1 MWHLKKY
8 SWHFFLSLFIFII
21 LGSFIAR
28 GYTFP
33 VGNHYTHV
41 PQIKSMLNPEL
52 YINDYYVQ
60 EMLKFTPRYYY
71 QYLIYFLIKVT
82 GSIYI
87 TYLIYYLIS
96 FISFIWGLSA
106 ISKIFTPSKLS
117 AAVLM
122 FLSLTAYTLIGYLK
136 LFPNTPIPATFA
148 MSLTVWGCYFC
159 FRQRWII
166 GYFFFGIASILQFL
180 VGVLPGIM
188 MIPILLIEAI
198 KNQKLKQ
205 VNSFGEVNSLGEVKS
220 QKRVCNSEETSECKT
235 HSRQLKVKSITKLI
249 PIMLVEVIK
258 NQKLKQVNFF
268 GEINSFGKVKSQKR
282 VCNSEVSIS
291 CGNAPRTEFK
301 THSRQ
306 SKFQSITKLIDFLTR
321 YQLIFLVIVP
331 LIILFGLACLVY
343 LPMVLTGTTSTDKL
357 TNEEFVFIYGWVRNP
372 HHIIPAYW
380 NWKIRLDFI
389 CFILGGCLC
398 IHKIDIPKSEDLWQQ
413 SRTEKKISHR
423 YSFPEIEIGNIKE
436 KKFREKDLS
445 FGDVRCLE
453 KWKFYII
460 IAESILALF
469 LGYIFVEVYP
479 LALFAKLQLARTVPF
494 AQLMIFIAV
503 GVLVN
508 QLYQQG
514 NLGVGLLLIIALILP
529 VPYQGICFFILSV
542 GLFFLERWRYKL
554 IVFLMLLGGLIFYLL
569 HPSIDSLVN
578 RLFVIPGLF
587 LVLVFPFILDE
598 VDMAISQKKLM
609 TYGLALSTSLV
620 FVLGLFETL
629 PGKILE
635 VFEKQVKF
643 NRVPQDE
650 VTKLALR
657 FRQTSDKDDVILI
670 PPFVSNFQFF
680 SERAVI
686 VDFKHF
692 PQTDRGIKE
701 WKNRMEDVFGVPL
714 NDKLA
719 VGAMEILFPQQTG
732 KELVNVA
739 KKYGAEYILTRV
751 DWHGDIKGKI
761 LEKEGEWAIFQINS
775 D

>member
-8 SWHFFLSLFIFII
+8 SWHFTLSLFIFLV
-21 LGSFIAR
+21 LGAFITR

-52 YINDYYVQ
+52 YVNDYYVQ
-60 EMLKFTPRYYY
+60 EMLQFTPRYYY
-71 QYLIYFLIKVT
+71 QHLVYFLSKVT
-82 GSIYI
+82 GSISL

-96 FISFIWGLSA
+96 FIGFIWGLSA
-106 ISKIFTPSKLS
+106 ISKIFTTSKLS
-117 AAVLM
+117 TAVLI
-122 FLSLTAYTLIGYLK
+122 FLSLKAYTLIGYLEF
-136 LFPNTPIPATFA
+136 FPNTPIPATFA
-148 MSLTVWGCYFC
+148 MSLTVWGIYFC
-159 FRQRWII
+159 FRQKWII
-166 GYFFFGIASILQFL
+166 GYLFFGIASILQFL

-188 MIPILLIEAI
+188 MIPIMFIEAI
-198 KNQKLKQ
+198 KNRRLKQ
-205 VNSFGEVNSLGEVKS
+205 IIL
-220 QKRVCNSEETSECKT
+220 
-235 HSRQLKVKSITKLI
+235 
-249 PIMLVEVIK
+249 
-258 NQKLKQVNFF
+258 
-268 GEINSFGKVKSQKR
+268 
-282 VCNSEVSIS
+282 
-291 CGNAPRTEFK
+291 
-301 THSRQ
+301 
-306 SKFQSITKLIDFLTR
+306 
-321 YQLIFLVIVP
+321 P
-331 LIILFGLACLVY
+331 LIILFGLASLVY

-357 TNEEFVFIYGWVRNP
+357 SNEEFVFIYGWVRNP

-398 IHKIDIPKSEDLWQQ
+398 IHKVDIVRSEDFLHK
-413 SRTEKKISHR
+413 SGKGKIEEITGRKKDSI
-423 YSFPEIEIGNIKE
+423 FTN
-436 KKFREKDLS
+436 
-445 FGDVRCLE
+445 VRFFENE
-453 KWKFYII
+453 KWKFYLI
-460 IAESILALF
+460 IAESIFALF

-503 GVLVN
+503 GILSDR
-508 QLYQQG
+508 LYQQG
-514 NLGVGLLLIIALILP
+514 NLGVGLLLIISLILP

-542 GLFFLERWRYKL
+542 GLFFLEKWSYKL
-554 IVFLMLLGGLIFYLL
+554 VVWLIVLTGLIFYLWQS
-569 HPSIDSLVN
+569 PTDSSFHHL
-578 RLFVIPGLF
+578 LAKLSLF
-587 LVLVFPFILDE
+587 LVLIFPFILDE
-598 VDMAISQKKLM
+598 VD
-609 TYGLALSTSLV
+609 LALAEPSGSYIVRKYLITYSLTGVTTLV
-620 FVLGLFETL
+620 FIFGLFEAL
-629 PGKILE
+629 PGKFLE
-635 VFEKQVKF
+635 VFQQQVKF
-643 NRVPQDE
+643 NRIPQNE

-657 FRQTSDKDDVILI
+657 FKQISNKDDIILI

-692 PQTDRGIKE
+692 PQTDSGIRE

-751 DWHGDIKGKI
+751 KWHGDIEGKVLI
-761 LEKEGEWAIFQINS
+761 REGEWVIFQINS

>member
-1 MWHLKKY
+1 MWQFKKY
-8 SWHFFLSLFIFII
+8 SWHFSLSLFTFII

-52 YINDYYVQ
+52 YTNDYYVR
-60 EMLKFTPRYYY
+60 EMLQFTPRYYY
-71 QYLIYFLIKVT
+71 QYLVYFFSKVT
-82 GSIYI
+82 GNISL

-106 ISKIFTPSKLS
+106 ISKFFTPSKLS
-117 AAVLM
+117 AAVLI
-122 FLSLTAYTLIGYLK
+122 FLSLTSYTLIGYLK

-148 MSLTVWGCYFC
+148 MSLTVWGFYFC

-188 MIPILLIEAI
+188 MIPIMLIEAI
-198 KNQKLKQ
+198 KYGNLKQ
-205 VNSFGEVNSLGEVKS
+205 FNFWGEVKIQS
-220 QKRVCNSEETSECKT
+220 SKGLGYKHLKNIPNDSNF
-235 HSRQLKVKSITKLI
+235 KVKSITKL
-249 PIMLVEVIK
+249 MNCL
-258 NQKLKQVNFF
+258 L
-268 GEINSFGKVKSQKR
+268 
-282 VCNSEVSIS
+282 
-291 CGNAPRTEFK
+291 
-301 THSRQ
+301 
-306 SKFQSITKLIDFLTR
+306 R
-321 YQLIFLVIVP
+321 YQFIFLVILP
-331 LIILFGLACLVY
+331 LIILFGFACLVY
-343 LPMVLTGTTSTDKL
+343 LPMLLTGTTSTNKL

-380 NWKIRLDFI
+380 NWQIRLDFI
-389 CFILGGCLC
+389 CFFLGGCLC
-398 IHKIDIPKSEDLWQQ
+398 IHKIDIAKSEYFLQQ
-413 SRTEKKISHR
+413 SKTEKNFDHSS
-423 YSFPEIEIGNIKE
+423 SFPEIEIGKIKQ
-436 KKFREKDLS
+436 KKVRAKDLS
-445 FGDVRCLE
+445 FTDVTCLE
-453 KWKFYII
+453 KWKFYLI
-460 IAESILALF
+460 IAESIFALF
-469 LGYIFVEVYP
+469 LGYIFVEIYP

-494 AQLMIFIAV
+494 AQLMIFIVV
-503 GVLVN
+503 GVLVDR
-508 QLYQQG
+508 LYQQG
-514 NLGVGLLLIIALILP
+514 NLRVGLLLIISLILP
-529 VPYQGICFFILSV
+529 VPYQGICFFILSL

-554 IVFLMLLGGLIFYLL
+554 IVLLMLLGGLIFYLL
-569 HPSIDSLVN
+569 HPPIDLLVN
-578 RLFVIPGLF
+578 RLFVMPGLF
-587 LVLVFPFILDE
+587 LVLIFPFILDE
-598 VDMAISQKKLM
+598 VDVGLAKPSTSYIVLKKLM

-620 FVLGLFETL
+620 FVLGLFEAL

-635 VFEKQVKF
+635 VFEQQVKF

-657 FRQTSDKDDVILI
+657 FRQISNKDDVILI

-714 NDKLA
+714 NDKFA

-751 DWHGDIKGKI
+751 DWHGDIKGKV
-761 LEKEGEWAIFQINS
+761 LDREGEWAIFQINY
-775 D
+775 DE

>member
-1 MWHLKKY
+1 MWQLKKY
-8 SWHFFLSLFIFII
+8 SWHLFLSLFTFII

-52 YINDYYVQ
+52 YTNDYYVQ

-71 QYLIYFLIKVT
+71 QYLIYFLSKVT
-82 GSIYI
+82 GSISL
-87 TYLIYYLIS
+87 TYLIFYLIS

-106 ISKIFTPSKLS
+106 ISKIFTPSKIS
-117 AAVLM
+117 ATVLI
-122 FLSLTAYTLIGYLK
+122 FLSLTSYTLMGYLK

-148 MSLTVWGCYFC
+148 MSLTVWGFYFC

-166 GYFFFGIASILQFL
+166 GYLFFGIASILQFL
-180 VGVLPGIM
+180 VGVLPGVM
-188 MIPILLIEAI
+188 MIPIMLIEVI
-198 KNQKLKQ
+198 KNQKVKQ
-205 VNSFGEVNSLGEVKS
+205 FNFWGEVNQLGEVKS
-220 QKRVCNSEETSECKT
+220 QNSKVKNIT
-235 HSRQLKVKSITKLI
+235 QLIHIMLVEARKNQKFKQVKSFGKVNPFGEVKSQNLQVKSITKL
-249 PIMLVEVIK
+249 MNCRL
-258 NQKLKQVNFF
+258 
-268 GEINSFGKVKSQKR
+268 
-282 VCNSEVSIS
+282 
-291 CGNAPRTEFK
+291 
-301 THSRQ
+301 
-306 SKFQSITKLIDFLTR
+306 R
-321 YQLIFLVIVP
+321 YELIFLVIIP
-331 LIILFGLACLVY
+331 LIILFGFACLVY
-343 LPMVLTGTTSTDKL
+343 LPMVLTGTTSTNKL

-380 NWKIRLDFI
+380 NWKSRLDFI

-398 IHKIDIPKSEDLWQQ
+398 IHQIDIAKSEYFWQQ
-413 SRTEKKISHR
+413 WRTEKNFSHK
-423 YSFPEIEIGNIKE
+423 YSFPEVEIGKIKE
-436 KKFREKDLS
+436 KKVREKNLS
-445 FGDVRCLE
+445 FADVRCLE
-453 KWKFYII
+453 KWKFYLI
-460 IAESILALF
+460 IAESIFALF
-469 LGYIFVEVYP
+469 LGYIFVEIYP

-508 QLYQQG
+508 QLYQQR

-529 VPYQGICFFILSV
+529 VPYQGICFFILSL
-542 GLFFLERWRYKL
+542 GLFFRERWRYKL
-554 IVFLMLLGGLIFYLL
+554 IVWLMLFGWLIFYLL
-569 HPSIDSLVN
+569 HPPIDSIVN
-578 RLFVIPGLF
+578 RFFVMPGLF
-587 LVLVFPFILDE
+587 LVLIFPFMLDE
-598 VDMAISQKKLM
+598 VDVAIAQKNLM
-609 TYGLALSTSLV
+609 TFSLAIATSLV
-620 FVLGLFETL
+620 FVLGLFEAL

-635 VFEKQVKF
+635 VFKQQVKF

-657 FRQTSDKDDVILI
+657 FREISHKDDVILI

-692 PQTDRGIKE
+692 PQTDRGIRE

-732 KELVNVA
+732 KELVNVV

-751 DWHGDIKGKI
+751 DWHGDIQGKV
-761 LEKEGEWAIFQINS
+761 LDKEGKWVIFQINS

>member
-1 MWHLKKY
+1 MWQFKKY
-8 SWHFFLSLFIFII
+8 SWHFSLSLFTLII

-52 YINDYYVQ
+52 YTNDYYVQ
-60 EMLKFTPRYYY
+60 EMLQFTPRYYY
-71 QYLIYFLIKVT
+71 QYLVYFFSKVT
-82 GSIYI
+82 GNISL

-117 AAVLM
+117 AAVLI
-122 FLSLTAYTLIGYLK
+122 FLSLTSYTLIGYLK

-148 MSLTVWGCYFC
+148 MSLTVWGFYFC
-159 FRQRWII
+159 FRQKWII
-166 GYFFFGIASILQFL
+166 AYFFFGIASILQFL

-188 MIPILLIEAI
+188 MIPIMLIEAI
-198 KNQKLKQ
+198 KYRNLKQ
-205 VNSFGEVNSLGEVKS
+205 FNFWGEVNPFGEVKS
-220 QKRVCNSEETSECKT
+220 QK
-235 HSRQLKVKSITKLI
+235 LKVKSITQLI
-249 PIMLVEVIK
+249 PIMLVEAMK
-258 NQKLKQVNFF
+258 NQKVKQVKC
-268 GEINSFGKVKSQKR
+268 FGKVNPFGEVKSQ
-282 VCNSEVSIS
+282 N
-291 CGNAPRTEFK
+291 
-301 THSRQ
+301 
-306 SKFQSITKLIDFLTR
+306 FQVKSITKLMNCLLRDKS
-321 YQLIFLVIVP
+321 IFLVILP

-343 LPMVLTGTTSTDKL
+343 LPMVLTGTTSTNKL
-357 TNEEFVFIYGWVRNP
+357 INEEFVFIYGWVRNP
-372 HHIIPAYW
+372 HHIISAYW
-380 NWKIRLDFI
+380 NWKSRLDFI
-389 CFILGGCLC
+389 CFFLGGCLC
-398 IHKIDIPKSEDLWQQ
+398 IHKINIPKSEDLQQ
-413 SRTEKKISHR
+413 SRTEKNFDHR
-423 YSFPEIEIGNIKE
+423 YPFPEVEIGKIKE
-436 KKFREKDLS
+436 KKVREKDLS
-445 FGDVRCLE
+445 LTDVRCLE
-453 KWKFYII
+453 KWKFYLI
-460 IAESILALF
+460 IAESIFALF

-494 AQLMIFIAV
+494 AQLMIFIVV

-508 QLYQQG
+508 QLYQQE
-514 NLGVGLLLIIALILP
+514 NLGVGLLLIISLILP
-529 VPYQGICFFILSV
+529 VPYQGICFFILSL
-542 GLFFLERWRYKL
+542 GLFFLERWNYKL

-569 HPSIDSLVN
+569 HPPIDLIVN
-578 RLFVIPGLF
+578 RLFVMPGLF
-587 LVLVFPFILDE
+587 FVLVFPFILDE
-598 VDMAISQKKLM
+598 VDVGISLKKLM
-609 TYGLALSTSLV
+609 TYSLAIATSLV
-620 FVLGLFETL
+620 FVLGLFEAL

-635 VFEKQVKF
+635 VFEQQVKF

-657 FRQTSDKDDVILI
+657 FREISHKDDVILI

-714 NDKLA
+714 SDKLA

-751 DWHGDIKGKI
+751 DWHGDIKGKV
-761 LEKEGEWAIFQINS
+761 LDQEGEWAIFQINS
-775 D
+775 DE

>member
-1 MWHLKKY
+1 M
-8 SWHFFLSLFIFII
+8 
-21 LGSFIAR
+21 
-28 GYTFP
+28 
-33 VGNHYTHV
+33 GNHYTHV

-52 YINDYYVQ
+52 YMNDYYVQ

-71 QYLIYFLIKVT
+71 QYLVYFLSKVT
-82 GSIYI
+82 GSISLAYV
-87 TYLIYYLIS
+87 IYYLIS

-117 AAVLM
+117 AAVLI

-148 MSLTVWGCYFC
+148 MSLTVWGIYFC
-159 FRQRWII
+159 FQQRWII
-166 GYFFFGIASILQFL
+166 GYLFFAIASILQFL
-180 VGVLPGIM
+180 LGVLPGIM
-188 MIPILLIEAI
+188 I
-198 KNQKLKQ
+198 
-205 VNSFGEVNSLGEVKS
+205 
-220 QKRVCNSEETSECKT
+220 
-235 HSRQLKVKSITKLI
+235 I
-249 PIMLVEVIK
+249 PIMLIDGRK
-258 NQKLKQVNFF
+258 KRKFKQV
-268 GEINSFGKVKSQKR
+268 IL
-282 VCNSEVSIS
+282 
-291 CGNAPRTEFK
+291 A
-301 THSRQ
+301 
-306 SKFQSITKLIDFLTR
+306 
-321 YQLIFLVIVP
+321 

-343 LPMVLTGTTSTDKL
+343 LPMVLTGTTSTDKF

-398 IHKIDIPKSEDLWQQ
+398 IYKIDIAKSEDLLQQ
-413 SRTEKKISHR
+413 WRTENRISHSS
-423 YSFPEIEIGNIKE
+423 SFQGGELGKRKE
-436 KKFREKDLS
+436 QKGTKKDLI
-445 FGDVRCLE
+445 FTDVIGVE
-453 KWKFYII
+453 KWKFYLI
-460 IAESILALF
+460 IAESIFALF

-494 AQLMIFIAV
+494 AQLMIFIGV
-503 GVLVN
+503 GILVN

-514 NLGVGLLLIIALILP
+514 NLGVGLLLIISLILP

-542 GLFFLERWRYKL
+542 GLFFMERWHYKL
-554 IVFLMLLGGLIFYLL
+554 IVWLMLLGGLIFYLL
-569 HPSIDSLVN
+569 HPPIDSIVN
-578 RLFVIPGLF
+578 RFLAMPGLF

-598 VDMAISQKKLM
+598 VDLGIAQKKLI
-609 TYGLALSTSLV
+609 TYGLAGVTSLV
-620 FVLGLFETL
+620 FILGLFEAL

-635 VFEKQVKF
+635 VFEQQVKF

-657 FRQTSDKDDVILI
+657 FRQISDKNDIILI

-692 PQTDRGIKE
+692 PQTDSGIKK

-739 KKYGAEYILTRV
+739 RKYSAKYILTRV
-751 DWHGDIKGKI
+751 DCHGDIEGNIVAREGK
-761 LEKEGEWAIFQINS
+761 WVIFRIIFEQ
-775 D
+775 

>member
-1 MWHLKKY
+1 MWQLKKY
-8 SWHFFLSLFIFII
+8 SWHFSLSLFTFII

-60 EMLKFTPRYYY
+60 EMLQFTPRYYY
-71 QYLIYFLIKVT
+71 QYLVYFLSTLT
-82 GSIYI
+82 GSIYLA
-87 TYLIYYLIS
+87 YVIYYLIS

-106 ISKIFTPSKLS
+106 ISKIFTPSKIS
-117 AAVLM
+117 AAVLI
-122 FLSLTAYTLIGYLK
+122 FLSLTSYTLMGYLK

-148 MSLTVWGCYFC
+148 MSLTVWGFYFC
-159 FRQRWII
+159 LRQRWII

-188 MIPILLIEAI
+188 MIPIMLIEAI
-198 KNQKLKQ
+198 KNQNLKQ
-205 VNSFGEVNSLGEVKS
+205 VNSFGEVNVFGEVKS
-220 QKRVCNSEETSECKT
+220 QKRVCNSEVSVSSGNTSVKEC
-235 HSRQLKVKSITKLI
+235 
-249 PIMLVEVIK
+249 
-258 NQKLKQVNFF
+258 
-268 GEINSFGKVKSQKR
+268 
-282 VCNSEVSIS
+282 
-291 CGNAPRTEFK
+291 K

-306 SKFQSITKLIDFLTR
+306 SKFKSITNLMNFLLR
-321 YQLIFLVIVP
+321 SEFIFLVIVP
-331 LIILFGLACLVY
+331 LIIFFGLACLVY
-343 LPMVLTGTTSTDKL
+343 LPMVLTGTTSTNKL
-357 TNEEFVFIYGWVRNP
+357 TNEEFVFIYGFVRNP

-398 IHKIDIPKSEDLWQQ
+398 IHKIYITKSADFSQESGTD
-413 SRTEKKISHR
+413 KKNNFSHR
-423 YSFPEIEIGNIKE
+423 YPFQGGETGKIKE
-436 KKFREKDLS
+436 KKVREKDLS
-445 FGDVRCLE
+445 FTDVRYLE
-453 KWKFYII
+453 KWKFYLI

-554 IVFLMLLGGLIFYLL
+554 IVLLMLLGGLIFYFL
-569 HPSIDSLVN
+569 HPPTDLIIN
-578 RLFVIPGLF
+578 RLFVMPGLF

-598 VDMAISQKKLM
+598 VDVAIPQKKLM
-609 TYGLALSTSLV
+609 TYSLALSTSLV
-620 FVLGLFETL
+620 FFLGLFKTL
-629 PGKILE
+629 PGKILD
-635 VFEKQVKF
+635 VFEQQVTF

-657 FRQTSDKDDVILI
+657 FRQTI
-670 PPFVSNFQFF
+670 
-680 SERAVI
+680 
-686 VDFKHF
+686 FKA
-692 PQTDRGIKE
+692 
-701 WKNRMEDVFGVPL
+701 L
-714 NDKLA
+714 
-719 VGAMEILFPQQTG
+719 
-732 KELVNVA
+732 
-739 KKYGAEYILTRV
+739 
-751 DWHGDIKGKI
+751 
-761 LEKEGEWAIFQINS
+761 
-775 D
+775 

>member
-8 SWHFFLSLFIFII
+8 SWHFSLSLFIFII
-21 LGSFIAR
+21 LGSFFAR

-52 YINDYYVQ
+52 YGNDYYVQ

-71 QYLIYFLIKVT
+71 QYLIYFLSKFT
-82 GSIYI
+82 RSISLS
-87 TYLIYYLIS
+87 YLICYLTS
-96 FISFIWGLSA
+96 FISFICGLSA
-106 ISKIFTPSKLS
+106 ISKFFTPSRLS
-117 AAVLM
+117 AAVLI
-122 FLSLTAYTLIGYLK
+122 FLSLTSYTLIGYLK

-148 MSLTVWGCYFC
+148 MSLTVWGFYFC

-166 GYFFFGIASILQFL
+166 GYLFFGIASILQFL

-188 MIPILLIEAI
+188 MIPIMLIETI
-198 KNQKLKQ
+198 KYRNLKQ
-205 VNSFGEVNSLGEVKS
+205 FNFWGEVKIKS
-220 QKRVCNSEETSECKT
+220 SKI
-235 HSRQLKVKSITKLI
+235 LKYKDINNIPNDSNFNLKSITKLI
-249 PIMLVEVIK
+249 NL
-258 NQKLKQVNFF
+258 LL
-268 GEINSFGKVKSQKR
+268 R
-282 VCNSEVSIS
+282 Y
-291 CGNAPRTEFK
+291 EF
-301 THSRQ
+301 
-306 SKFQSITKLIDFLTR
+306 
-321 YQLIFLVIVP
+321 IFLMILP
-331 LIILFGLACLVY
+331 LIILFSFACLVY
-343 LPMVLTGTTSTDKL
+343 LPMVLTGSTSTAQL

-380 NWKIRLDFI
+380 NWQIRLDFI

-398 IHKIDIPKSEDLWQQ
+398 IQKIDIAKLEYFWQESITEKEKSHISPFPEVEI
-413 SRTEKKISHR
+413 RKIREKKIR
-423 YSFPEIEIGNIKE
+423 
-436 KKFREKDLS
+436 KKNLGFT
-445 FGDVRCLE
+445 DVRYLE
-453 KWKFYII
+453 KWKFYLI

-503 GVLVN
+503 SILVN

-514 NLGVGLLLIIALILP
+514 NLGVGLLLVISLILP
-529 VPYQGICFFILSV
+529 VPYQGICFFSLSA

-554 IVFLMLLGGLIFYLL
+554 IVWLMLLGELIFYFL
-569 HPSIDSLVN
+569 HPPIDSIFN

-587 LVLVFPFILDE
+587 LVLIFPFILDE
-598 VDMAISQKKLM
+598 VDVAIAQKKLM
-609 TYGLALSTSLV
+609 TYSLALSASLV
-620 FVLGLFETL
+620 FALGLFEAL

-635 VFEKQVKF
+635 VFEQQVKF
-643 NRVPQDE
+643 NRVTQDE
-650 VTKLALR
+650 ITKLALR
-657 FRQTSDKDDVILI
+657 FRKISNKNDVILI

-739 KKYGAEYILTRV
+739 KKYGAEYILTRL
-751 DWHGDIKGKI
+751 DWHGDIQGKV
-761 LEKEGEWAIFQINS
+761 LEQEGEWAIFQINF

>member
-1 MWHLKKY
+1 MWQIKKY
-8 SWHFFLSLFIFII
+8 SWHFSLSLFIFII
-21 LGSFIAR
+21 LGSFLAR

-52 YINDYYVQ
+52 YKNDYYVQ
-60 EMLKFTPRYYY
+60 EMLNFTPRYYY
-71 QYLIYFLIKVT
+71 QYLIYFFSKFT
-82 GSIYI
+82 GSISLS
-87 TYLIYYLIS
+87 YLIFYLTS
-96 FISFIWGLSA
+96 FISLIWGLSA

-117 AAVLM
+117 AAVLI
-122 FLSLTAYTLIGYLK
+122 FLSLISYTLIGYLK

-148 MSLTVWGCYFC
+148 MSLTVWGIYFC

-166 GYFFFGIASILQFL
+166 GYLFFGIASILQFL
-180 VGVLPGIM
+180 VGVLPGIII
-188 MIPILLIEAI
+188 IPIMLIEAI
-198 KNQKLKQ
+198 KNQNLKQ
-205 VNSFGEVNSLGEVKS
+205 VNSFGEVNVFGEVKS
-220 QKRVCNSEETSECKT
+220 QKRVCNSEVSVSSGNTSGKEC
-235 HSRQLKVKSITKLI
+235 
-249 PIMLVEVIK
+249 
-258 NQKLKQVNFF
+258 
-268 GEINSFGKVKSQKR
+268 
-282 VCNSEVSIS
+282 
-291 CGNAPRTEFK
+291 K

-306 SKFQSITKLIDFLTR
+306 SKFKTITNLMNFLLR
-321 YQLIFLVIVP
+321 YEFIFLVIVP
-331 LIILFGLACLVY
+331 LIIFFGLACLVY
-343 LPMVLTGTTSTDKL
+343 LPMVLTGTTSTNKL

-398 IHKIDIPKSEDLWQQ
+398 IHKIDITKSEYLWQE
-413 SRTEKKISHR
+413 SITETKISH
-423 YSFPEIEIGNIKE
+423 SSTFPEVEIGKIKE
-436 KKFREKDLS
+436 KKIREKDLS
-445 FGDVRCLE
+445 FTDVRCLE
-453 KWKFYII
+453 KWKFYLI

-503 GVLVN
+503 SILVN

-514 NLGVGLLLIIALILP
+514 NLGLGLLLIISLILPVPYQGICFFILSAGLFFLERWRYKLIVLLILFGGFIFYLLHPPIDLIINRFLP

-542 GLFFLERWRYKL
+542 GLFCLERWNYKF
-554 IVFLMLLGGLIFYLL
+554 IVLLMLLGELIFYFL
-569 HPSIDSLVN
+569 HPPIDLIIN
-578 RLFVIPGLF
+578 RFFVIPGLF
-587 LVLVFPFILDE
+587 LVLIFPFILDE
-598 VDMAISQKKLM
+598 VDVTIVQKKLM
-609 TYGLALSTSLV
+609 TYGLAIATSLV
-620 FVLGLFETL
+620 FVLGLFEAL

-635 VFEKQVKF
+635 VFEQQVKF

-657 FRQTSDKDDVILI
+657 FREISDKDDVILI

-692 PQTDRGIKE
+692 PQTDRGIRE

-739 KKYGAEYILTRV
+739 KKYRAEYILTRV
-751 DWHGDIKGKI
+751 DWHGDIEGKVMD
-761 LEKEGEWAIFQINS
+761 KEGEWVIFQINS

>member
-1 MWHLKKY
+1 MWQFKKY
-8 SWHFFLSLFIFII
+8 SWHFSLSLFTFII

-60 EMLKFTPRYYY
+60 EMLQFTPRYYY
-71 QYLIYFLIKVT
+71 QHLVYFISKIT
-82 GSIYI
+82 GSISLS
-87 TYLIYYLIS
+87 YLICYLTS

-106 ISKIFTPSKLS
+106 ISKIFTPSKFS
-117 AAVLM
+117 AAVLI
-122 FLSLTAYTLIGYLK
+122 FLSLTSYTLIGYLK
-136 LFPNTPIPATFA
+136 FFPNTPIPATFA
-148 MSLTVWGCYFC
+148 ISLTVWGFYFC
-159 FRQRWII
+159 LRQRWII

-180 VGVLPGIM
+180 VGILPGIM
-188 MIPILLIEAI
+188 MIPIMLIEAI
-198 KNQKLKQ
+198 KNQKVKQ
-205 VNSFGEVNSLGEVKS
+205 VNLFGEVKS
-220 QKRVCNSEETSECKT
+220 QKS
-235 HSRQLKVKSITKLI
+235 KVKSITKLI
-249 PIMLVEVIK
+249 
-258 NQKLKQVNFF
+258 NF
-268 GEINSFGKVKSQKR
+268 
-282 VCNSEVSIS
+282 
-291 CGNAPRTEFK
+291 
-301 THSRQ
+301 
-306 SKFQSITKLIDFLTR
+306 LLR
-321 YQLIFLVIVP
+321 YELIFLVILP
-331 LIILFGLACLVY
+331 LVIWLSLACLVY
-343 LPMVLTGTTSTDKL
+343 LPMVLTGTTSTDQL
-357 TNEEFVFIYGWVRNP
+357 TNQEFVFIYGWVRNP

-389 CFILGGCLC
+389 FFILGGCLC
-398 IHKIDIPKSEDLWQQ
+398 IHKIDIPKSENFWQQ

-423 YSFPEIEIGNIKE
+423 YPFAEVEIGNLKE
-436 KKFREKDLS
+436 KKVRKKDLS
-445 FGDVRCLE
+445 FTDVIFLE
-453 KWKFYII
+453 KWKFYLI

-503 GVLVN
+503 SVLVN

-514 NLGVGLLLIIALILP
+514 NLGVGLLLIISLILP

-569 HPSIDSLVN
+569 HPSIDSIVN
-578 RLFVIPGLF
+578 RLFVMPGLF

-598 VDMAISQKKLM
+598 FDVALAEPSGSYIAQKKLM
-609 TYGLALSTSLV
+609 TYSLALSTSLV
-620 FVLGLFETL
+620 FVLGLFEAL

-635 VFEKQVKF
+635 VFEQQVKF

-657 FRQTSDKDDVILI
+657 FRKISNKDDVILI

-692 PQTDRGIKE
+692 PQTDSGIKQ

-751 DWHGDIKGKI
+751 DWHGDIEGNIVAREGKW
-761 LEKEGEWAIFQINS
+761 LIFRINFQQ
-775 D
+775 